1 MPKAVPEW
9 KGDLQT
15 LSSFKFNIVVFGKS
29 YTSCKFVAYDA
40 ESGMLSVISGG
51 KKTLCV
57 PASQCEIL
65 ITHCLETIDPSIEDV
80 VTSDK
85 GGKSKKRSRVA
96 EEVIED
102 DDFGDDDFGDEVEDF
117 EDIEDDDF
125 EEEPPPPKKKKA
137 PAKKRRRKS

>member
-15 LSSFKFNIVVFGKS
+15 LSSFKFNIVVF
-29 YTSCKFVAYDA
+29 V
-40 ESGMLSVISGG
+40 
-51 KKTLCV
+51 CV